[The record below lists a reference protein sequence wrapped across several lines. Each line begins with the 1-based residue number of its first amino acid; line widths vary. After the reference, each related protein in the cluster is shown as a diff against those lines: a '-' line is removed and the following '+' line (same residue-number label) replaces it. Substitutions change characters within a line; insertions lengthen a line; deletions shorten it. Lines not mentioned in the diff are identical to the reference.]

1 MSCNETSTRLHLPR
15 VVISSTCGGGGKTLL
30 SLGLA
35 RFLRNRGW
43 NVLPFKKGPDYID
56 AAWLT
61 QAAGRQ
67 SSNLDPY
74 FLDGDGLRAQMAHA
88 ARKLLDL
95 SEMDRALGIVEGN
108 RGLYDGLDVEGS
120 CSTAALARELKAP
133 VIVTINV
140 TKMTRTTAALLQGL
154 QNFESVTF
162 AGVVLNCTGSPRHAS
177 YLRASIEHYTDFKV
191 LGELPR
197 LAHNPLPER
206 HMGIASLKGDDLSDS
221 AQEGLEAM
229 AAYVGAH
236 VDVQAI
242 VRSASAAPDLDC
254 EPLWKDEA
262 KRTGDGPVIG
272 YVRDRCLWFYYHENL
287 EALERAG
294 ARLVR
299 LSLFDD
305 SWPLE
310 GEGSLDAI
318 YLGGG
323 FPEDSLNRLANNP
336 RLKDLADLAAKGFP
350 IYAECGGLMI
360 LSRSVRRKDQVTAMA
375 GVLPLDIEI
384 GPRPCGLGYVQGE
397 IVRDNPFYAKGTVLF
412 GHEFHYSRA
421 LSCEKSLT
429 HLALTRGT
437 GLGDNLDGL
446 VVNNTWASYTHIFA
460 PSQGSWAPTLCRLAM
475 EWKRRKALA

>member
-1 MSCNETSTRLHLPR
+1 MSCNETRSRLHLPR
-15 VVISSTCGGGGKTLL
+15 IVITSTCGGGGKTLL

-43 NVLPFKKGPDYID
+43 SVLPFKKGPDYID

-61 QAAGRQ
+61 QAAGHQ

-88 ARKLLDL
+88 ARKLLLPAQADKA
-95 SEMDRALGIVEGN
+95 MGIIEGN
-108 RGLYDGLDVEGS
+108 RGLYDGLDVQGS
-120 CSTAALARELKAP
+120 CSTAALARELEAP
-133 VIVTINV
+133 VLLTLNV

-154 QNFESVTF
+154 QNFEPVNF

-177 YLRASIEHYTDFKV
+177 YLRASIEHYTDFQV

-206 HMGIASLKGDDLSDS
+206 HMGIASLRGDELSDS
-221 AQEGLEAM
+221 AQEALEAM

-236 VDVQAI
+236 VDVRAV
-242 VRSASAAPDLDC
+242 VRSACAAKDLDC
-254 EPLWKDEA
+254 GPLWKSPA
-262 KRTGDGPVIG
+262 IRTEDGPVIG

-299 LSLFDD
+299 LSLFDS

-310 GEGSLDAI
+310 GRDSLDAI

-323 FPEDSLNRLANNP
+323 FPEDSLNRLENNP
-336 RLKDLADLAAKGFP
+336 RLKDLASLSARGFP

-360 LSRSVRRKDQVTAMA
+360 LARSVRRKGQAVGMA
-375 GVLPLDIEI
+375 NVLPLDIEI

-397 IVRDNPFYAKGTVLF
+397 IVDDNPFYAKGTVLL

-421 LSCEKSLT
+421 LSCPDKLT
-429 HLALTRGT
+429 HLAISRGT
-437 GLGDNLDGL
+437 GLGNSRDGL
-446 VVNNTWASYTHIFA
+446 VVHNTWASYTHIFA
-460 PSQGSWAPTLCRLAM
+460 PAQGAWAPTLCRLAM
-475 EWKRRKALA
+475 EWKRRKKA